1 MRRRWGRAPVFAVI
15 VAVAVASGFLNP
27 GQTAGAGPAVSLRL
41 TAFPVALE
49 WRDDGFV
56 IEINV

>member
-1 MRRRWGRAPVFAVI
+1 MFAVI

-27 GQTAGAGPAVSLRL
+27 AQSAGDGPAVALRL

-49 WRDDGFV
+49 WRDDRV
-56 IEINV
+56 TIEIEI